1 MPACRHP
8 DIQRFDGFRCC
19 LSCGETTF
27 EDAEKPEQG
36 SDLTASTG
44 YQYRR
49 LNYELGQE
57 IRLVVLYPG
66 KELEDITCDIIH
78 VNLLDKPI
86 YEAVSYIWA
95 TEDGDLSMSA
105 KIKCRNGNI
114 AVTRN
119 CESVLRSLRLK
130 GRNRKIWVD
139 AICIDQKSILERNHQ
154 VKLMATIYTNASQV
168 VASLT
173 TDTSLSFERVLRL
186 LDGSSRQS
194 NQRQETPSR
203 REFARFIC
211 MPYFDRVWILQEIAL
226 AKIVTLVVGKWTL
239 RWTAD
244 TVSTLLNLCKTLDFR
259 APSVLR
265 WLPSS
270 QPEAGDLLDVLHR
283 SRNCSATDRR
293 DKVYALLGLV
303 NAEVASAVPVDYS
316 QTPCEIFTDIAIY
329 LLRDRGRVDVLLY
342 ALCEQND
349 TPFVPSWVPRWD
361 VKSSFEPLPS
371 QFSTLQVERL
381 AASWYSESSTGQK
394 PNTVDSREEEQ
405 PKKQHAAEYHYNVQ
419 LEVVDRTSP
428 ATTSSESSSL
438 WLDSLNTALQIDAT
452 GEPHFAIKPQRLPV
466 RIHERT
472 EPPAKTPPCLRIR
485 AHYLDIIKK
494 FLPMA
499 TNRRELIL
507 PRGVLDAFCNKD
519 TCSKCLLDSFA
530 LSNLEAASHLYKTFD
545 HTVHDSCAEPKH
557 VERELRDEFKD
568 VVNHLG
574 IGSTTFETRLSMGF
588 AKEWRIDQSIWPG
601 DTIWA
606 LAGLAVPV
614 ILRKE
619 QDHYI
624 LVGQCYLF
632 RAALPFLCSDC
643 GAEVRPWPMAT
654 KIIDIW

>member
-86 YEAVSYIWA
+86 YEAVSYTWA

-316 QTPCEIFTDIAIY
+316 QTP
-329 LLRDRGRVDVLLY
+329 
-342 ALCEQND
+342 
-349 TPFVPSWVPRWD
+349 S
-361 VKSSFEPLPS
+361 
-371 QFSTLQVERL
+371 
-381 AASWYSESSTGQK
+381 SWYSESSTGQK